1 MKNFQQKRLTGKI
14 LRYRCGMAGWS
25 LALVCFCIILFGNVQ
40 MVSAQTRNVT
50 IDVVDTPIGKVFDE
64 LSKQT
69 RYKIFYSDN
78 VIDSK
83 QKVSVSFVNKPLKEA
98 LNKLLEGTGVGFEIK
113 SKKVL
118 LFKIK
123 ESSSSPDSKKESNI
137 MISGSVIDE
146 NGEPIIGATITSE
159 KTLKG
164 TITDL
169 DGKFSLEIP
178 ENTNLAISY
187 VGYRNQIV
195 KGYSNMIIRLQE
207 DSRMLDEVVVVGYGT
222 QRKGNLTGAVSS
234 VKADKLTIAPVATA
248 SNTLVGQLPGLIA
261 TQSSGQPGSDSA
273 TLNVRGFGSA
283 LIIVDGIEASLD
295 NIDANQIESISI
307 LKDGAASIY
316 GARAG
321 NGVILITTKRGTDQK
336 PMITLNTTFTW
347 QGVTKMLKPASS
359 GQRAEMERE
368 AWLQSGQSEASA
380 PFTEDQIQKYYDG
393 TDPLFPNTNW
403 YKELIRDWAPEQ
415 QHNISIRGGND
426 RLKFYGFFGYLNQE
440 TMIKKNGGNYERFN
454 LQSNIDAKIL
464 DNLTLRLD
472 LAYSQ
477 EQRNYTTRS
486 MGVGGSIWQ
495 DYWNTL
501 PYYPATLPDPDKI
514 PYAFG
519 AGVGGLHVSSN
530 RDISGYDD
538 ARGEDLRGTASLEY
552 KFKSV
557 KGLSIKMFESYRKVY
572 SFNKIFNKPVDLYT
586 YDPASDIYTL
596 AGTYGSKA
604 SLSQAHSRSEMFT
617 QQYSI
622 NYENN
627 FNDTHHLTA
636 MALYEA
642 INYSGDYLFASR
654 KDFMMT
660 AIDQMFAG
668 STEGMTNNGYA
679 NEMGR
684 MSFVGRVNYSYK
696 NKYLLET
703 ILRADASAKFPPG
716 KRWGYF
722 PSVSV
727 GWMLSEEK
735 FISQVRF
742 IDNLKLRLSYGQSG
756 NDGVGNF
763 QYLSGYTY
771 GHAYLLGKESVQ
783 GMVSTGLANPNLTW
797 EKVEIA
803 NIGIDYSFFN
813 RKLYGE
819 VDVFYRERTGIP
831 ATRLMS
837 LPSTF
842 GANLPPEN
850 INSLNDRGFEV
861 KLGTSGA
868 VNQLKYDV
876 SGNISWSRAKWKYYE
891 EPDYTD
897 SDQARIFK
905 QSGKWTDC
913 VYGYVSDGLF
923 TSQAEIDAAPYYE
936 DLQGNTMLKPG
947 DVRYKDLN
955 GDGIINWKDQKEIG
969 GSTMPHWIYGLNV
982 ALSYKGFDL
991 SMLFQGAFGYNQNIS
1006 NGLYSTLLYEERWSP
1021 ENNDANAIYARLG
1034 GASTN
1039 NYTSDFTYKKAGYL
1053 RLKVASLGYSLP
1065 RQFLEKCHI
1074 NNARVYLSGT
1084 NLLTFNRLGKYGI
1097 DPEAQNVGY
1106 YYPQQR
1112 TISLGLN
1119 ISF

>member
-1 MKNFQQKRLTGKI
+1 
-14 LRYRCGMAGWS
+14 
-25 LALVCFCIILFGNVQ
+25 
-40 MVSAQTRNVT
+40 
-50 IDVVDTPIGKVFDE
+50 
-64 LSKQT
+64 
-69 RYKIFYSDN
+69 
-78 VIDSK
+78 
-83 QKVSVSFVNKPLKEA
+83 
-98 LNKLLEGTGVGFEIK
+98 
-113 SKKVL
+113 
-118 LFKIK
+118 
-123 ESSSSPDSKKESNI
+123 
-137 MISGSVIDE
+137 
-146 NGEPIIGATITSE
+146 
-159 KTLKG
+159 
-164 TITDL
+164 
-169 DGKFSLEIP
+169 
-178 ENTNLAISY
+178 
-187 VGYRNQIV
+187 
-195 KGYSNMIIRLQE
+195 
-207 DSRMLDEVVVVGYGT
+207 
-222 QRKGNLTGAVSS
+222 
-234 VKADKLTIAPVATA
+234 
-248 SNTLVGQLPGLIA
+248 
-261 TQSSGQPGSDSA
+261 
-273 TLNVRGFGSA
+273 
-283 LIIVDGIEASLD
+283 
-295 NIDANQIESISI
+295 
-307 LKDGAASIY
+307 
-316 GARAG
+316 
-321 NGVILITTKRGTDQK
+321 
-336 PMITLNTTFTW
+336 
-347 QGVTKMLKPASS
+347 
-359 GQRAEMERE
+359 
-368 AWLQSGQSEASA
+368 
-380 PFTEDQIQKYYDG
+380 
-393 TDPLFPNTNW
+393 
-403 YKELIRDWAPEQ
+403 
-415 QHNISIRGGND
+415 
-426 RLKFYGFFGYLNQE
+426 
-440 TMIKKNGGNYERFN
+440 
-454 LQSNIDAKIL
+454 
-464 DNLTLRLD
+464 
-472 LAYSQ
+472 
-477 EQRNYTTRS
+477 
-486 MGVGGSIWQ
+486 
-495 DYWNTL
+495 
-501 PYYPATLPDPDKI
+501 
-514 PYAFG
+514 
-519 AGVGGLHVSSN
+519 
-530 RDISGYDD
+530 
-538 ARGEDLRGTASLEY
+538 
-552 KFKSV
+552 
-557 KGLSIKMFESYRKVY
+557 
-572 SFNKIFNKPVDLYT
+572 
-586 YDPASDIYTL
+586 
-596 AGTYGSKA
+596 
-604 SLSQAHSRSEMFT
+604 
-617 QQYSI
+617 
-622 NYENN
+622 
-627 FNDTHHLTA
+627 
-636 MALYEA
+636 
-642 INYSGDYLFASR
+642 
-654 KDFMMT
+654 MMT
-660 AIDQMFAG
+660 VIDQMFAG

-991 SMLFQGAFGYNQNIS
+991 SMLFQGAFGYSQNIS